1 MNDRAKRI
9 VDAITP
15 EVVVDLASDLIRIPS
30 FKTEETPLARW
41 LEGYFTERGYE
52 VEMQEV
58 EPGRFQV
65 IARLRGSGGGKSMM
79 FNGHIDID
87 PLSLGW
93 RHDPWEPVVEGDRYR
108 TGTLWRERCG
118 HHPCWGDGDGNLHDR
133 VFSAHHRSHRC
144 RRCHRA
150 DDEGDPGNQG
160 DPRTFAPRSTRW
172 QLRIRPFATKS
183 RIHCRRTTER

>member
-1 MNDRAKRI
+1 MDERAQRV
-9 VDAITP
+9 VDAISP
-15 EVVVDLASDLIRIPS
+15 EAVVELASDLIRIPS

-93 RHDPWEPVVEGDRYR
+93 RHDPWEPAVEGDRLY
-108 TGTLWRERCG
+108 GSG
-118 HHPCWGDGDGNLHDR
+118 VMNMKGGD
-133 VFSAHHRSHRC
+133 A
-144 RRCHRA
+144 A
-150 DDEGDPGNQG
+150 MITAAE
-160 DPRTFAPRSTRW
+160 A
-172 QLRIRPFATKS
+172 I
-183 RIHCRRTTER
+183 RTTGDTAPGRYRHCPGRW